1 MLKECLRRQDMLD
14 PLLRNKEGL
23 NAADVA
29 RKYHFTELEDYLLQ
43 KVKIDILIPAGQ
55 YIFWFS

>member
-1 MLKECLRRQDMLD
+1 MLD

-43 KVKIDILIPAGQ
+43 KVKIDIFNTCWAIDILV
-55 YIFWFS
+55 